1 MTTPHPSFFTIAG
14 TRKGFLMNAS
24 RYIFITLLLVAVS
37 LPLAAQINDTYV
49 IPASANAAGNFGTRW
64 LTQFS
69 VFNPQLGYPLTV
81 SVTFLPTGG
90 GTGIE
95 RTFTVPANGTV
106 LSDNILDDLFGIKS
120 GSGALLVATF
130 PEDNPKV
137 PNDVLS
143 RSFLITTNTYNNVKS
158 GTYGQ
163 TIPGVWTGLQ
173 DFSSDGISA
182 VAHGIRNVA
191 RLGWRTNVGA
201 VNLGRSNVTLRINI
215 YDAAGK
221 TIQQG
226 ATLDIPGL
234 GHRQASL
241 PAEVDGGSVEFF
253 VDDPSKQAVVFPYSS
268 TIDDLSGDPTYQGP
282 TLLATAKSLFKMGA
296 PQPLTLGRKI
306 DSAFARGIRESAT
319 RLGQASVVNSRVR
332 RGE

>member
-1 MTTPHPSFFTIAG
+1 MRFGLRPFSHSPVPGEFV
-14 TRKGFLMNAS
+14 MNRS
-24 RYIFITLLLVAVS
+24 RYIFVTLLFVAVS
-37 LPLAAQINDTYV
+37 IPAVAQINDTYV
-49 IPASANAAGNFGTRW
+49 IPAAANQPGNFGTRW

-69 VFNPQLGYPLTV
+69 VFNPQLDNPLTV

-90 GTGIE
+90 GAGVE
-95 RTFTVPANGTV
+95 KTFTVPPNGTV
-106 LSDNILDDLFGIKS
+106 LSDNILDDLFGMKT

-130 PEDNPKV
+130 AADNPKV
-137 PNDVLS
+137 KDDVLS

-173 DFSSDGISA
+173 DFNTDGISA

-201 VNLGRSNVTLRINI
+201 VNLGRTNVTLRLNI
-215 YDAAGK
+215 YDADGK
-221 TIQQG
+221 TILKG
-226 ATLDIPGL
+226 STLDIPAL

-241 PAEVDGGSVEFF
+241 PAEVDGGSIEFF

-282 TLLATAKSLFKMGA
+282 TLLANANALFKMGSV
-296 PQPLTLGRKI
+296 QPAILGRKI
-306 DSAFARGIRESAT
+306 DSAFAQTVRDTAT
-319 RLGQASVVNSRVR
+319 RLGHATTVNSRIER
-332 RGE
+332 

>member
-1 MTTPHPSFFTIAG
+1 MHT
-14 TRKGFLMNAS
+14 S
-24 RYIFITLLLVAVS
+24 RYIFIALLLVAVS

-49 IPASANAAGNFGTRW
+49 IPASANTAGNFGTRW

-69 VFNPQLGYPLTV
+69 VFNPQLDYPLTV

-90 GTGIE
+90 GAGVE

-120 GSGALLVATF
+120 GSGALLVAAF
-130 PEDNPKV
+130 AEDNPKV
-137 PNDVLS
+137 PDDVLS

-163 TIPGVWTGLQ
+163 TIPGVWAGLQ
-173 DFSSDGISA
+173 DFNSDGISA

-215 YDAAGK
+215 YDADGK
-221 TIQQG
+221 TITKG
-226 ATLDIPGL
+226 ATLDLPAL

-241 PAEVDGGSVEFF
+241 PAEVDGGSIEFF
-253 VDDPSKQAVVFPYSS
+253 VDDPSNQAVVFPYSS

-282 TLLATAKSLFKMGA
+282 TLLANAKVLFKMGL
-296 PQPLTLGRKI
+296 PQPTSPGQKI
-306 DSAFARGIRESAT
+306 DSNFARGIRETAT
-319 RLGQASVVNSRVR
+319 RLGQATIVNNRVR
-332 RGE
+332 RDE

>member
-1 MTTPHPSFFTIAG
+1 
-14 TRKGFLMNAS
+14 MNSS
-24 RYIFITLLLVAVS
+24 RYIFIALLLVVVS

-69 VFNPQLGYPLTV
+69 VFNPQLDYPLTV

-90 GTGIE
+90 GAGME
-95 RTFTVPANGTV
+95 KTFTVPANGTV

-130 PEDNPKV
+130 PEDNPKA

-163 TIPGVWTGLQ
+163 TIPGVWAGLQ
-173 DFSSDGISA
+173 DFGSEGISA
-182 VAHGIRNVA
+182 VAHGIRNVS

-215 YDAAGK
+215 YDADGK
-221 TIQQG
+221 TIKQG
-226 ATLDIPGL
+226 STLDIPGL

-241 PAEVDGGSVEFF
+241 PAEVDGGSIEFF
-253 VDDPSKQAVVFPYSS
+253 VDDPSHTAVVFPYSS

-282 TLLATAKSLFKMGA
+282 TLLASAKTLFKMGT
-296 PQPLTLGRKI
+296 PVTLGRKI
-306 DSAFARGIRESAT
+306 DSDFARGIRASAA
-319 RLGQASVVNSRVR
+319 RLGHASIVNSRVR
-332 RGE
+332 SRE

>member
-1 MTTPHPSFFTIAG
+1 VNT
-14 TRKGFLMNAS
+14 S
-24 RYIFITLLLVAVS
+24 RYILVALLLAVVS

-49 IPASANAAGNFGTRW
+49 IPASANQPGNFGTRW

-69 VFNPQLGYPLTV
+69 VFNPQLDYPLTV
-81 SVTFLPTGG
+81 SVTYLPTGG
-90 GTGIE
+90 GAGME
-95 RTFTVPANGTV
+95 RPFTVPANGTV
-106 LSDNILDDLFGIKS
+106 LSDNILDDLFGITN

-163 TIPGVWTGLQ
+163 TIPGVWAGLQ
-173 DFSSDGISA
+173 DFNSDGISA
-182 VAHGIRNVA
+182 VAHGIRNTA

-215 YDAAGK
+215 YDGSGK
-221 TIQQG
+221 TILKN
-226 ATLDIPGL
+226 ATLDIPPL

-253 VDDPSKQAVVFPYSS
+253 VDDPTHDAVVFPYSS
-268 TIDDLSGDPTYQGP
+268 TIDPLSGDPRYQGP
-282 TLLATAKSLFKMGA
+282 TLLASAKILFKMGL
-296 PQPLTLGRKI
+296 PQPLTPGRKI
-306 DSAFARGIRESAT
+306 DTEFARSVRDTAT
-319 RLGQASVVNSRVR
+319 RLGEAQVVESRFAR
-332 RGE
+332 KTQ

>member
-1 MTTPHPSFFTIAG
+1 
-14 TRKGFLMNAS
+14 MNTS
-24 RYIFITLLLVAVS
+24 RYIFITLLLVVVS
-37 LPLAAQINDTYV
+37 LPAAAQINDTYV
-49 IPASANAAGNFGTRW
+49 IPASANSAGNFGTRW

-69 VFNPQLGYPLTV
+69 VFNPQLDYPLTV

-90 GTGIE
+90 GTGTE
-95 RTFTVPANGTV
+95 KTFTVPANGTV
-106 LSDNILDDLFGIKS
+106 LSDNILDDLFGIKN

-163 TIPGVWTGLQ
+163 TIPGVWAGLQ
-173 DFSSDGISA
+173 DFNSDGISA
-182 VAHGIRNVA
+182 VAHGVRNVA

-226 ATLDIPGL
+226 ATLDIPPL

-241 PAEVDGGSVEFF
+241 PAEVDGGSIEFF
-253 VDDPSKQAVVFPYSS
+253 VNDPSKQAVVFPYSS

-282 TLLATAKSLFKMGA
+282 TLLASAKSLFKTA
-296 PQPLTLGRKI
+296 TPQPLTLGRKL
-306 DSAFARGIRESAT
+306 DSEFARGIRETAT
-319 RLGQASVVNSRVR
+319 RLGHASVVNSRVR
-332 RGE
+332 TER

>member
-1 MTTPHPSFFTIAG
+1 MTAPHLSFFQIAG
-14 TRKGFLMNAS
+14 TRKGFTMNTS
-24 RYIFITLLLVAVS
+24 RYIFIALLLVVVS

-69 VFNPQLGYPLTV
+69 VFNPQLDYPLTV

-90 GTGIE
+90 GTATE
-95 RTFTVPANGTV
+95 KTFTVPANGTV

-130 PEDNPKV
+130 AEDNPKA

-163 TIPGVWTGLQ
+163 TIPGVWAGLQ
-173 DFSSDGISA
+173 DFNSDGISA
-182 VAHGIRNVA
+182 VAHGIRNVS

-215 YDAAGK
+215 YDADGK
-221 TIQQG
+221 TIKQG

-253 VDDPSKQAVVFPYSS
+253 VDDPSKTAVVFPYSS

-282 TLLATAKSLFKMGA
+282 TLLANAKVLFKMGM
-296 PQPLTLGRKI
+296 PVTLGRKI
-306 DSAFARGIRESAT
+306 DSELARGIRESAT
-319 RLGQASVVNSRVR
+319 RLGHASVVNSRVR
-332 RGE
+332 TE

>member
-1 MTTPHPSFFTIAG
+1 
-14 TRKGFLMNAS
+14 MNTS
-24 RYIFITLLLVAVS
+24 RYIFITLLLVVVS
-37 LPLAAQINDTYV
+37 LPVAAQINDTYV
-49 IPASANAAGNFGTRW
+49 IPAAANSAGNFGTRW

-69 VFNPQLGYPLTV
+69 VFNPQLDYPLTV

-90 GTGIE
+90 GTGSE
-95 RTFTVPANGTV
+95 KTFTVPANGTV
-106 LSDNILDDLFGIKS
+106 LSDNILDDLFGIKN

-163 TIPGVWTGLQ
+163 TIPGVWAGLQ
-173 DFSSDGISA
+173 DFNSDGISA
-182 VAHGIRNVA
+182 VAHGVRNVA
-191 RLGWRTNVGA
+191 SLGWRTNVGA

-226 ATLDIPGL
+226 ATLDIPPL

-241 PAEVDGGSVEFF
+241 PAEVDGGSIEFF
-253 VDDPSKQAVVFPYSS
+253 VNDPSKQAVVFPYSS

-282 TLLATAKSLFKMGA
+282 TLLASAKSLFKTGT
-296 PQPLTLGRKI
+296 PQPLTLGRKL
-306 DSAFARGIRESAT
+306 DSEFARGIRETAT
-319 RLGQASVVNSRVR
+319 RLGHASVVNSRVR
-332 RGE
+332 TER

>member
-1 MTTPHPSFFTIAG
+1 
-14 TRKGFLMNAS
+14 MNAS
-24 RYIFITLLLVAVS
+24 RYIFITLLLVVVS

-49 IPASANAAGNFGTRW
+49 IPASANVAGNFGTRW

-69 VFNPQLGYPLTV
+69 VFNPQLDYPLTV

-95 RTFTVPANGTV
+95 KTFTVPSNGTV

-143 RSFLITTNTYNNVKS
+143 RSFLITTNTYNDVKS

-173 DFSSDGISA
+173 DFSTDGISA

-215 YDAAGK
+215 YDADGK
-221 TIQQG
+221 TIKQG
-226 ATLDIPGL
+226 STLDIPGL

-282 TLLATAKSLFKMGA
+282 TLLASAKSLFKTA
-296 PQPLTLGRKI
+296 QPQILGRKI
-306 DSAFARGIRESAT
+306 DPDFARPIRTSAT
-319 RLGQASVVNSRVR
+319 RLGQASVMNSRLSR
-332 RGE
+332 AE

>member
-1 MTTPHPSFFTIAG
+1 MTSRQLSFFTIAG
-14 TRKGFLMNAS
+14 TRKGFTMNTS
-24 RYIFITLLLVAVS
+24 RYIFITLLLVVVS

-69 VFNPQLGYPLTV
+69 VFNPQLDHPLTV

-90 GTGIE
+90 GAGSE
-95 RTFTVPANGTV
+95 KTFTVPANGTV
-106 LSDNILDDLFGIKS
+106 LSDNILDDLFGIKN

-130 PEDNPKV
+130 AEDNPAV
-137 PNDVLS
+137 PNDVVS
-143 RSFLITTNTYNNVKS
+143 RSFLVTTNTYNNVKS

-163 TIPGVWTGLQ
+163 TIPGVWAGLQ
-173 DFSSDGISA
+173 DFKSDGISA
-182 VAHGIRNVA
+182 VAHGIRNVS

-215 YDAAGK
+215 YDADGK
-221 TIQQG
+221 TIKQG
-226 ATLDIPGL
+226 STLDIPAL

-241 PAEVDGGSVEFF
+241 PAEVDGGSIEFF

-282 TLLATAKSLFKMGA
+282 TLLANAKVLFKMGM
-296 PQPLTLGRKI
+296 PQILGRKI
-306 DSAFARGIRESAT
+306 DSELARGIRETAT

-332 RGE
+332 ADNR

>member
-1 MTTPHPSFFTIAG
+1 
-14 TRKGFLMNAS
+14 MNAS
-24 RYIFITLLLVAVS
+24 RYIFITLLLVVVS

-69 VFNPQLGYPLTV
+69 VFNPQLDYPLTV

-90 GTGIE
+90 GTGSE
-95 RTFTVPANGTV
+95 KTFTVPANGTV

-130 PEDNPKV
+130 AEDNPTV

-163 TIPGVWTGLQ
+163 TIPGVWAGLQ
-173 DFSSDGISA
+173 DFKSDGISA
-182 VAHGIRNVA
+182 VAHGIRNVS

-215 YDAAGK
+215 YDADGK
-221 TIQQG
+221 TIKQG
-226 ATLDIPGL
+226 ATMNIPGL
-234 GHRQASL
+234 GHNQASL

-253 VDDPSKQAVVFPYSS
+253 VDDPSHTAVVFPYSS

-282 TLLATAKSLFKMGA
+282 TLLASAKVLFKMA
-296 PQPLTLGRKI
+296 VPQILGRKI
-306 DSAFARGIRESAT
+306 DSEFARGIRESAT
-319 RLGQASVVNSRVR
+319 RLGQATVVNRRVR
-332 RGE
+332 AD

>member
-1 MTTPHPSFFTIAG
+1 
-14 TRKGFLMNAS
+14 MNTS
-24 RYIFITLLLVAVS
+24 RYIFIALLLVAVS

-49 IPASANAAGNFGTRW
+49 IPASANSSGNFGTRW

-69 VFNPQLGYPLTV
+69 VFNPQLDYPLTV

-90 GTGIE
+90 GAGSE

-106 LSDNILDDLFGIKS
+106 LSDNILDDLFGIKN

-130 PEDNPKV
+130 AEDNPNV
-137 PNDVLS
+137 PDNVLS

-163 TIPGVWTGLQ
+163 TIPGVWAGLQ
-173 DFSSDGISA
+173 DFNSDGISA

-215 YDAAGK
+215 YDADGK
-221 TIQQG
+221 TITKG

-253 VDDPSKQAVVFPYSS
+253 VDDPSNQAVVFPYSS

-282 TLLATAKSLFKMGA
+282 TLLANANILFKMGL
-296 PQPLTLGRKI
+296 PQPTTLGRKI
-306 DSAFARGIRESAT
+306 DSELARGIRTTAT
-319 RLGQASVVNSRVR
+319 RLGHATVLHSRIER
-332 RGE
+332 

>member
-1 MTTPHPSFFTIAG
+1 
-14 TRKGFLMNAS
+14 MNTS

-69 VFNPQLGYPLTV
+69 VFNPQLDYPLTV

-90 GTGIE
+90 GTAIE
-95 RTFTVPANGTV
+95 KTFIVPANGTV
-106 LSDNILDDLFGIKS
+106 LSDNILDDLFGLKS

-130 PEDNPKV
+130 AEDNPKV

-143 RSFLITTNTYNNVKS
+143 RSFLVTTNTYNNVQS

-163 TIPGVWTGLQ
+163 TIPGVWAGLQ
-173 DFSSDGISA
+173 DFATDGISA
-182 VAHGIRNVA
+182 VAHGVRNVA

-201 VNLGRSNVTLRINI
+201 VNLGRSNVTLRLNI

-221 TIQQG
+221 TIKQG

-241 PAEVDGGSVEFF
+241 PAEVDGGSIEFF
-253 VDDPSKQAVVFPYSS
+253 VDDPSKTAVVFPYSS

-282 TLLATAKSLFKMGA
+282 TLLADAKVLFKMGMA
-296 PQPLTLGRKI
+296 RPLTLGRKI
-306 DSAFARGIRESAT
+306 DSDFARGIRETAT

-332 RGE
+332 TEK

>member
-1 MTTPHPSFFTIAG
+1 MTTPHAPFCSIAG
-14 TRKGFLMNAS
+14 TRKGFVMNAS
-24 RYIFITLLLVAVS
+24 RYIFIALLLVVVS

-69 VFNPQLGYPLTV
+69 VFNPQLDYPLTV

-95 RTFTVPANGTV
+95 KTFTVPSNGTV

-130 PEDNPKV
+130 AEDNPKV

-173 DFSSDGISA
+173 DFATDGISA

-201 VNLGRSNVTLRINI
+201 VNLGRSNVTLRLNI
-215 YDAAGK
+215 YDADGK
-221 TIQQG
+221 TIKQG
-226 ATLDIPGL
+226 STLDIPAL

-282 TLLATAKSLFKMGA
+282 TLLASAKSLFKMAA
-296 PQPLTLGRKI
+296 PQILGRKI
-306 DSAFARGIRESAT
+306 DAEFARSIRTTAT
-319 RLGQASVVNSRVR
+319 RLGQATVVNSRLFSAQ
-332 RGE
+332 

>member
-1 MTTPHPSFFTIAG
+1 MTTRDPPFFPIAG
-14 TRKGFLMNAS
+14 TRKGFTMNTS
-24 RYIFITLLLVAVS
+24 RYIFITLLLVVVS
-37 LPLAAQINDTYV
+37 RPLAAQINDTYV

-69 VFNPQLGYPLTV
+69 VFNPQLDHPLTV

-90 GTGIE
+90 GTGNE
-95 RTFTVPANGTV
+95 KTFTVPANGTV
-106 LSDNILDDLFGIKS
+106 LSDNILDDLFGIKN

-130 PEDNPKV
+130 AEDNPSV

-143 RSFLITTNTYNNVKS
+143 RSFLVTTNTYNNVKS

-163 TIPGVWTGLQ
+163 TIPGVWAGLQ
-173 DFSSDGISA
+173 DFKTDGISA
-182 VAHGIRNVA
+182 VAHGIRNVS

-201 VNLGRSNVTLRINI
+201 VNLGRSNVTLRVNI
-215 YDAAGK
+215 YDADGK
-221 TIQQG
+221 TIKQG
-226 ATLDIPGL
+226 STLDIPAL

-241 PAEVDGGSVEFF
+241 PAEVDGGSIEFF

-282 TLLATAKSLFKMGA
+282 TLLANAKVLFKMGM
-296 PQPLTLGRKI
+296 PLTLGRKI
-306 DSAFARGIRESAT
+306 DSELARGIRERAT
-319 RLGQASVVNSRVR
+319 RLGQATIVNSRVR
-332 RGE
+332 TD

>member
-1 MTTPHPSFFTIAG
+1 MTSLHDPFFTIAG
-14 TRKGFLMNAS
+14 TRKGFVMNAS
-24 RYIFITLLLVAVS
+24 RYIFIALLFVAVS

-95 RTFTVPANGTV
+95 KTFTVPANGTV

-130 PEDNPKV
+130 AEDNPKV

-191 RLGWRTNVGA
+191 HLGWRTNIGA
-201 VNLGRSNVTLRINI
+201 VNLGRSNVTLRLNI
-215 YDAAGK
+215 YDADGK
-221 TIQQG
+221 TIKQG
-226 ATLDIPGL
+226 ATLDIPAL

-241 PAEVDGGSVEFF
+241 PAEVDGGSIEFF

-282 TLLATAKSLFKMGA
+282 TLLATAKSLFKMGT

-306 DSAFARGIRESAT
+306 DSEFARPIRESAA
-319 RLGQASVVNSRVR
+319 RLGQASVVNSRIR
-332 RGE
+332 E

>member
-1 MTTPHPSFFTIAG
+1 VNT
-14 TRKGFLMNAS
+14 S
-24 RYIFITLLLVAVS
+24 RYIFIALLLVVVS
-37 LPLAAQINDTYV
+37 LPLSAQINDTYV
-49 IPASANAAGNFGTRW
+49 IPAAANVAGNFGTRW

-69 VFNPQLGYPLTV
+69 VFNPQLDYPLTV

-90 GTGIE
+90 GAGIE
-95 RTFTVPANGTV
+95 KTFTVPANGTA
-106 LSDNILDDLFGIKS
+106 LSDNILDDLFGMKS

-130 PEDNPKV
+130 AEDNPKV

-163 TIPGVWTGLQ
+163 TIPGVWAGLQ
-173 DFSSDGISA
+173 DFNTDGISA
-182 VAHGIRNVA
+182 VAHGIRNVS

-215 YDAAGK
+215 YDADGK
-221 TIQQG
+221 TITKN
-226 ATLDIPGL
+226 ATLDIPAL

-241 PAEVDGGSVEFF
+241 PSEVDGGSIEFF

-282 TLLATAKSLFKMGA
+282 TLLASAKTLFKMGL
-296 PQPLTLGRKI
+296 PQPTSLGRKI
-306 DSAFARGIRESAT
+306 DSEFARGIRENAT
-319 RLGQASVVNSRVR
+319 RLGHATVINSRVR
-332 RGE
+332 SAE